1 MVFSGTVLTYSF
13 HRIFP
18 FSFDTKQVGS
28 GPYSWV
34 KKHYVLTLIICAISI
49 FFCVVSSISLTFESL
64 CCLAPMFLL
73 TSLYIWPS
81 IPVGNKIVRFKDI
94 PYVKIWTIS
103 FVISFVTV
111 LFPSVELLGLT
122 AYSNIDVWLL
132 FLERFCFVVA
142 ITIPF
147 DIRDI
152 ERDKDRGLK
161 TLPIS
166 LGAFPSLVF
175 SLGLLVMVL
184 MLALIQVYV
193 GNVLDKDHLIQL
205 FVALLI
211 TAIIV
216 METKQTNNDY
226 FFSGLVESTMLLFA
240 IALGMA

>member
-1 MVFSGTVLTYSF
+1 
-13 HRIFP
+13 
-18 FSFDTKQVGS
+18 
-28 GPYSWV
+28 
-34 KKHYVLTLIICAISI
+34 
-49 FFCVVSSISLTFESL
+49 
-64 CCLAPMFLL
+64 
-73 TSLYIWPS
+73 
-81 IPVGNKIVRFKDI
+81 
-94 PYVKIWTIS
+94 
-103 FVISFVTV
+103 
-111 LFPSVELLGLT
+111 LGLT

-184 MLALIQVYV
+184 MLALIQAYV
-193 GNVLDKDHLIQL
+193 GNVFDKDHLIQL